1 MGPAA
6 ILKPLVICM
15 VETVTEIQTVLV
27 IWSVAWTI
35 VENFTQLQGLYRKFF
50 LFIILDKFILLTI
63 CSLLFICCNIQII
76 NTIHL
81 VNQINCLFIFS
92 DCCILP
98 SQFEVS
104 LHYGQVPWMDFCS
117 TFRMLLFKSFNLK
130 AWTLAQ
136 MTKICH
142 MFETKYNKL
151 VAKFCTILCQVLV
164 CSSFRG

>member
-76 NTIHL
+76 DTHSP
-81 VNQINCLFIFS
+81 C
-92 DCCILP
+92 
-98 SQFEVS
+98 
-104 LHYGQVPWMDFCS
+104 
-117 TFRMLLFKSFNLK
+117 KS
-130 AWTLAQ
+130 
-136 MTKICH
+136 
-142 MFETKYNKL
+142 NKL
-151 VAKFCTILCQVLV
+151 SLYFQ
-164 CSSFRG
+164 